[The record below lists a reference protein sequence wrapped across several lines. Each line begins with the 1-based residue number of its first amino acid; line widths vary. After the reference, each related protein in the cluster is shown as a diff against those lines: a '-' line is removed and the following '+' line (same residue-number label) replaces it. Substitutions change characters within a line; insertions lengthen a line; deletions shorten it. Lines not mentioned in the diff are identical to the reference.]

1 MFDTM
6 TMTKIVGAV
15 CGALLIFLFGKWA
28 ADAIYTTGGGHGE
41 TAQAYTIDT
50 GTEAAPE
57 TAPDTAAEGP
67 AFADLLAAADAA
79 AGEKV
84 FGKCKACHKIDGN
97 NGTGPHLDGV
107 MGRDVASVAGF
118 GFSAALTGIDGNWTP
133 EALNAFL
140 ESPKG
145 FAPGTKM
152 TFAGLPKATDRA
164 NVIAY
169 LQGLGG

>member
-15 CGALLIFLFGKWA
+15 CGALLIFLFAKWA
-28 ADAIYTTGGGHGE
+28 ADAIYTTGGE

-57 TAPDTAAEGP
+57 TAPGTVAEGP
-67 AFADLLAAADAA
+67 PFADLLAAADAA

-84 FGKCKACHKIDGN
+84 FGKCKACHKIDGS
-97 NGTGPHLDGV
+97 NGTGPYLDGV
-107 MGRDVASVAGF
+107 MERDVASVAGF
-118 GFSAALTGIDGNWTP
+118 GYSAALTGIDGNWTP

-152 TFAGLPKATDRA
+152 SFAGLPKATDRA
-164 NVIAY
+164 NVVAY